1 MKQFFT
7 ILILLII
14 VWSCESNETK
24 GARFFLKGNDA
35 LNDGDYKEAIRLYT
49 EAIDKYPKL
58 QDAYNNRGVA
68 YYKSGD
74 SYSAIQD
81 YTKLIMEMNALH
93 WNARNNRVDAY
104 ASIGKYEEAIK
115 ELNYVQ
121 TYFPDSAAIDF
132 KKGLVNFDAKEYRSA
147 IVSFNY
153 AYKKDSSDVEALVNA
168 ANSYFYYSDFD
179 RAYAKLDDAMEL
191 DPNEP
196 NIYNTRC
203 MMEIANGR
211 YELALGYVEKALEID
226 PNNGIYLNNR
236 GFLKLMLNDVEEGG
250 KDIDKAIVSNPQNAW
265 AYRNKGIFYFM
276 NDQFTDAIRNFET
289 SSKIEEDLPLI
300 DYYWGASLIENGK
313 KDLGC
318 EKLRKSVDRFENQGR
333 TLFEKNCGVI

>member
-1 MKQFFT
+1 MKQFFSL
-7 ILILLII
+7 LILLIL
-14 VWSCESNETK
+14 VLSCESNETK
-24 GARFFLKGNDA
+24 GARFFLKGNEA

-49 EAIDKYPKL
+49 EAIDKYPEL

-93 WNARNNRVDAY
+93 WNARNNRIDAY
-104 ASIGKYEEAIK
+104 ASVGKYEDAVK

-132 KKGLVNFDAKEYRSA
+132 KKGLINFDAKNYRA
-147 IVSFNY
+147 AVVAFNY
-153 AYKKDSSDVEALVNA
+153 AYKKDSSDVEALVNS
-168 ANSYFYYSDFD
+168 ANSYFYYNDFD
-179 RAYAKLDDAMEL
+179 RAYAKLEQALRL

-211 YELALGYVEKALEID
+211 YDIALQLIAKSLELD
-226 PNNGIYLNNR
+226 PSNGIYLNNR
-236 GFLKLMLNDVEEGG
+236 GFLKLMLDDVEGGG
-250 KDIDKAIVSNPQNAW
+250 KDIDRAIVTDPQNAW
-265 AYRNKGIFYFM
+265 AYRNKGIYYFM
-276 NDQFTDAIRNFET
+276 NNEYADAIRNFET
-289 SSKIEEDLPLI
+289 AFKIEKDLPLL
-300 DYYWGASLIENGK
+300 DYYWGASLLNEGN
-313 KDLGC
+313 KDSAC

-333 TLFEKNCGVI
+333 GLFEENCGAI